1 MLRRP
6 ASTLALLAVCATA
19 VPAQADTSFLDRF
32 EGRYGGT
39 GSVQREEDTSP
50 RRVSCSV
57 NGTRPAET
65 ALRIA
70 GSCRAAVI
78 VRREIGADIRYDAG
92 RDRFGGTYT
101 GSTKGAARLSNG
113 RLRGD
118 TLTFTLTYP
127 VVVHGDRTATMTIR
141 NTGSGT
147 FTLVV
152 TDRIEGATRETS
164 SITLTRS

>member
-57 NGTRPAET
+57 SGTRPAET
-65 ALRIA
+65 ALHIA

-118 TLTFTLTYP
+118 TLTYP

-164 SITLTRS
+164 SIALTRS